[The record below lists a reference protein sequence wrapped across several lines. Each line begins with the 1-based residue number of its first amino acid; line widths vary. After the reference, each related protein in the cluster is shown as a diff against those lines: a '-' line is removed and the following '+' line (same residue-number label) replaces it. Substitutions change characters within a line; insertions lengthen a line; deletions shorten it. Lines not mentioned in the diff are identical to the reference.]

1 MTRPGGRS
9 ARVRDAVHDA
19 VVELLAAGEID
30 AAIPKIA
37 ERAGVN
43 PTSIYRRW
51 GNRDNLL
58 LDAAVTRLRS
68 TSPIPDTGSLRGDLT
83 GWADG
88 VESAMRDR
96 HGQILLRALVA
107 TMAPE
112 REPVEYL
119 QARGEDLQRTLDAA
133 AARGEAVPEVQDLL
147 DHVLAPLYL
156 RVLFRL
162 PVEPGVG
169 AQLVDRLL
177 KGLRAD
183 PAPRAGRG
191 G

>member
-51 GNRDNLL
+51 GSREALL

-68 TSPIPDTGSLRGDLT
+68 TSPIPDTGSLRGDLL
-83 GWADG
+83 GWAEG
-88 VESAMRDR
+88 VEHAMRDR

-107 TMAPE
+107 TMGPAE
-112 REPVEYL
+112 QPVEYL
-119 QARGEDLQRTLDAA
+119 RARGEDLQAALDRAEG
-133 AARGEAVPEVQDLL
+133 RGEPVPTVDEVL
-147 DHVLAPLYL
+147 DFVLAPLYL
-156 RVLFRL
+156 RVLFRR
-162 PVEPGVG
+162 PIGPGTAAG
-169 AQLVDRLL
+169 LVDRLFTA
-177 KGLRAD
+177 LRAG

>member
-19 VVELLAAGEID
+19 VIELLAAGEID

-51 GNRDNLL
+51 GGRDNLL

-68 TSPIPDTGSLRGDLT
+68 TSPIPDTGSLRGDLL
-83 GWADG
+83 GWAAG
-88 VESAMRDR
+88 VERAMRDPR
-96 HGQILLRALVA
+96 GQILLRALVA
-107 TMAPE
+107 TLGPE
-112 REPVEYL
+112 EKPLEYL
-119 QARGEDLQRTLDAA
+119 QARGEDLQEALDRAE
-133 AARGEAVPEVQDLL
+133 ARGEPVPSVDEVL
-147 DHVLAPLYL
+147 DFVLAPLYL
-156 RVLFRL
+156 RVLFRR
-162 PVEPGVG
+162 PVEPGTG
-169 AQLVDRLL
+169 AQLVERLL
-177 KGLRAD
+177 TALPAD
-183 PAPRAGRG
+183 PAPPAGRG